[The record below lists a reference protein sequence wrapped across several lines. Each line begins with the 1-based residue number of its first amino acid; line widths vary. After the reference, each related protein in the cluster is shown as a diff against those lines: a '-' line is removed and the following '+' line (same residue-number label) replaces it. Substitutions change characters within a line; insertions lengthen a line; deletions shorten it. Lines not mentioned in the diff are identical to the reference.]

1 MRRAVRDYRRRR
13 RATARSEKMGGDTVV
28 ATVPLPRVL
37 PKNRSLS
44 PRGKGMNFGSRPVSP
59 HKNKP
64 NKERTSRDFFDQKG
78 IYARWEF
85 EKLYNCQRR
94 VTPSLFNRSSSVA

>member
-1 MRRAVRDYRRRR
+1 MTTGGEGGQPPVPRRWREIRRSRP
-13 RATARSEKMGGDTVV
+13 SPSPGFCLKI
-28 ATVPLPRVL
+28 P
-37 PKNRSLS
+37 LS
-44 PRGKGMNFGSRPVSP
+44 PRGEGVDFGSRPVSP